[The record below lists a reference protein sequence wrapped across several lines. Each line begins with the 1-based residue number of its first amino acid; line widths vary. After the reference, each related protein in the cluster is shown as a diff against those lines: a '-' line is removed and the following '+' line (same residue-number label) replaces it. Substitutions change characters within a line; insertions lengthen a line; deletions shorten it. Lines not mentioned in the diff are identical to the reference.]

1 MSSTGEIITL
11 RDGRRAVVHR
21 HGADTGRRVVVFCH
35 PAPGSGAFDPDPAA
49 TRLAGVTLLAL
60 DRPGY
65 GGSDPATD
73 WADVPTAAD
82 DLAELIDQ
90 RRLGRVAVAGWSAGG
105 RVALALAAR
114 RPDLVRRVAVLA
126 TPAPDEEVPWLDPGQ
141 RDLTAGLRDRP
152 PADVRAQLDAALA
165 GLVPPDPRDPAA
177 LRLLGANPA
186 DRAAPADPGAGTR
199 IGDMLAEA
207 FAQGVRGM
215 ADDIAGYS
223 LRPWGFTPDQVG
235 AATLLLYGAD
245 DALAGPEHGRW
256 WRDALPDA
264 RLEVVPNAGHLLV
277 VPSWP
282 RVLDHLVG
290 PPMRATSAREAVA
303 FIRRAAGPPRPVR

>member
-11 RDGRRAVVHR
+11 RDGRRAAVYR
-21 HGADTGRRVVVFCH
+21 FGADAGRRVVLFCH

-49 TRLAGVTLLAL
+49 TLDAGVTLLAL
-60 DRPGY
+60 DRAGY
-65 GGSDPATD
+65 GESDPSTG

-82 DLAELIDQ
+82 DLVELIDQ
-90 RRLGRVAVAGWSAGG
+90 RGLGRVSVAGWSAGG

-126 TPAPDEEVPWLDPGQ
+126 TPAPDEDVPWLDPRQ
-141 RDLTAGLRDRP
+141 RDMMAALRDRP
-152 PADVRAQLDAALA
+152 VADVRAQLDAALA
-165 GLVPPDPRDPAA
+165 ALVPSDPRDPAA
-177 LRLLGANPA
+177 VRLLGANPA
-186 DRAAPADPGAGTR
+186 DRAVAGDPAVAAR
-199 IGDMLAEA
+199 IGDMLAGA
-207 FAQGVRGM
+207 FTQGVRGI

-245 DALAGPEHGRW
+245 DALAGPAHGRW

-264 RLEVVPNAGHLLV
+264 RLEVVPDAGHLLV
-277 VPSWP
+277 VPSWR
-282 RVLDHLVG
+282 RVLDYLVG
-290 PPMRATSAREAVA
+290 PPTRATSARDAVA
-303 FIRRAAGPPRPVR
+303 FILRASGPPRPVR